1 MEDLKKKFG
10 TKDFSEAM
18 IRVREGVKA
27 RRQARTG
34 KRRIDAVA
42 QPEKYGEQ
50 KRRKGERKKERR
62 KEKGQEHGKRRR
74 EY

>member
-1 MEDLKKKFG
+1 
-10 TKDFSEAM
+10 M
-18 IRVREGVKA
+18 IEVRKGVKERREA
-27 RRQARTG
+27 RSG

-42 QPEKYGEQ
+42 RPEVYAEG

-62 KEKGQEHGKRRR
+62 KEKGQEHGRRRR